1 MARKN
6 RLVVMDGLYHVTAR
20 VAHQERLLRDPAFKK
35 LIVDWIYDIADFSG
49 VDVCAWNIMD
59 NHLHIFVHVPPVP
72 EKYWLDKPE
81 RNPDGSVLREGTVP
95 QSPAFSMRPH
105 ENRNPRWTPDLDDPV
120 CVITPAGDSPSR
132 EAIQTALAEGL
143 PVAHVPQA
151 PTGFTMSDEEMLERL
166 GHLYKPET
174 VEKIADR
181 WSAARENGRDD
192 VVESEKDAFC
202 RRMYNISQYM
212 KTLKQRITQVYNET
226 YRHEGQLWDGRFFS
240 TLVDRDDAL
249 ARLLVTSYIELNSYR
264 TKKKIPPK
272 AWRWCSYAAATGSS
286 FGGDPSRG
294 RQADAAVGSPL
305 ARKAREG
312 YEKMFGEPW
321 EEVVRRL
328 ESVFAAE
335 LPAEYD
341 AEANNTGCIRTM
353 AQLVKVSCRQ
363 FERGGFVSRDKDFA
377 ERTLAELPAKF
388 PTVGTQSIKFFG
400 RFGWEFAA

>member
-6 RLVVMDGLYHVTAR
+6 RLVVEDGLYHITAR
-20 VAHQERLLRDPAFKK
+20 IAHRERLLRDPAFKR
-35 LIVDWIYDIADFSG
+35 LIVEWIYGIADFSG
-49 VDVCAWNIMD
+49 IDVGAWNVMD
-59 NHLHIFVHVPPVP
+59 NHLHIFVRVPPVP

-81 RNPDGSVLREGTVP
+81 RSPDGSVLREGTVP
-95 QSPAFSMRPH
+95 PSPAFSMRPK
-105 ENRNPRWTPDLDDPV
+105 ENRAPRWMPDLDDPA

-132 EAIQTALAEGL
+132 EAIRTALAEGL

-151 PTGFTMSDEEMLERL
+151 PTGFTMSDEEMLGRL

-181 WSAARENGRDD
+181 WAAARENGRGDLVD
-192 VVESEKDAFC
+192 AEKDAYC

-212 KTLKQRITQVYNET
+212 KTLKQRITQVYNKT
-226 YRHEGQLWDGRFFS
+226 YKHEGQLWDGRFFS

-249 ARLLVTSYIELNSYR
+249 ARLFVTSYVELNSYR
-264 TKKKIPPK
+264 TKKKIPPRS
-272 AWRWCSYAAATGSS
+272 WRWCSYATAIGAS
-286 FGGDPSRG
+286 FGGD
-294 RQADAAVGSPL
+294 SPL

-312 YEKMFGEPW
+312 YEKMFGETW

-335 LPAEYD
+335 MPADYD
-341 AEANNTGCIRTM
+341 AESEGLGRIRTM
-353 AQLVKVSCRQ
+353 AQLVKVSCSP
-363 FERGGFVSRDKDFA
+363 FERGGFVSRDRGFA
-377 ERTLAELPAKF
+377 ERTLAALPAKF
-388 PTVGTQSIKFFG
+388 PSQGAQSVEFFG